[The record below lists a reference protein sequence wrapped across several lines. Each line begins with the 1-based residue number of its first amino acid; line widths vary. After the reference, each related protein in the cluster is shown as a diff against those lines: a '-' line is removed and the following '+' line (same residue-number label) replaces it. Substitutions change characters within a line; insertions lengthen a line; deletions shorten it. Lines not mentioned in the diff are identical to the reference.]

1 MEPVVVNILHTV
13 VLFFAA
19 MIAGALNSVAGG
31 GTFISYPALLAVGVP
46 SIPANATNTVALA
59 PGAIASV
66 GAYRRELAEQ
76 WPLVRLL
83 AGVSLLGGLVG
94 AEVLLRTPRATF
106 ERLLPFLLLFATL
119 LFIFSPRITARFKN
133 SKADDTGPARPSVLI
148 QVVVL
153 AMQFMVA
160 VYGGFFGAG
169 IGIMMLAVLG
179 IWGMTHIH
187 RMNAVKT
194 LEASIINGVAA
205 LRFIM
210 SGVVFW
216 PQAVVMII
224 GAVLG
229 GYSGAYFARKVD
241 PRLVRRFVIVVAVS
255 LTVRFFWVTYFNVT
269 PAP

>member
-1 MEPVVVNILHTV
+1 MAT
-13 VLFFAA
+13 
-19 MIAGALNSVAGG
+19 
-31 GTFISYPALLAVGVP
+31 GVP

-94 AEVLLRTPRATF
+94 AEVLLRTPRTTF

-133 SKADDTGPARPSVLI
+133 TNAASAAVTRPSPIIHVA
-148 QVVVL
+148 VVG
-153 AMQFMVA
+153 MQFMVA

-187 RMNAVKT
+187 KMNAVKT

-205 LRFIM
+205 LRFIV
-210 SGVVFW
+210 SGAVFW

-229 GYSGAYFARKVD
+229 GYSGAYFARQLD
-241 PRLVRRFVIVVAVS
+241 PKLVRRFVMVVAVS
-255 LTVRFFWVTYFNVT
+255 LTIYFFWATYLRA
-269 PAP
+269 PAS